1 MYQPLV
7 RCLSEGS
14 YLSRNECP
22 LTIFVMYELMV
33 KTTGQLNTSNN
44 DNNSKNGK
52 RETII
57 TEMDCDKNSATKI
70 QKSSIK

>member
-1 MYQPLV
+1 MYEPLV

-57 TEMDCDKNSATKI
+57 TEMD
-70 QKSSIK
+70 